1 MNENAAN
8 KRRDWVK
15 NAAIIFLTVM
25 LVLTFFSNTI
35 MNYSLPEV
43 ATQYVQRGSIT
54 AKVRGTGNVE
64 ATDPYNVMV
73 KESRVISSV
82 AVKQGDEVEKDQV
95 LYYLEDSESDELKTA
110 QEELANLELT
120 YMKGLF
126 GDHK

>member
-73 KESRVISSV
+73 RNP
-82 AVKQGDEVEKDQV
+82 G
-95 LYYLEDSESDELKTA
+95 
-110 QEELANLELT
+110 
-120 YMKGLF
+120 
-126 GDHK
+126 